1 MFIRLE
7 LKGGRK
13 AYFNSESITMIE
25 DYEGITDNQG
35 SVIHTYNNWKWY
47 VNEDKDEIIYKLE
60 HSLNSK

>member
-25 DYEGITDNQG
+25 DYEGITDYQG
-35 SVIHTYNNWKWY
+35 SVIYTYNNKWY

-60 HSLNSK
+60 HTLTCK